1 MKDADTFGLEVIYE
15 DNHIIAVNKKAG
27 DIVQADKTG
36 DAPLSDTIKAYIKQ
50 RYDKPGDVFLGT
62 IHRIDRPTTGIILY
76 ARTSKGLSRMNE
88 LFSSKKI
95 HKTYWAIVENKP
107 AADSGTLIHTLKKNE
122 VQNKSYVVPESD
134 KLGKKAVLHYKLVA
148 SSDRYHLLEVEL
160 ETGRH
165 HQIRV
170 QLSKIECSIKGDL
183 KYGAAR
189 SNKDGSISLHARSI
203 RFEHPIKKTE
213 LRLVAKVPNDPLW
226 KYFEERCQ

>member
-1 MKDADTFGLEVIYE
+1 MNKLEVLHE

-36 DAPLSDTIKAYIKQ
+36 DAPISESIKAYIKE
-50 RYDKPGDVFLGT
+50 RYKKPGDVFLGT

-76 ARTSKGLSRMNE
+76 ARTSKGLTKMNE
-88 LFSSKKI
+88 LFKTKQI

-107 AADSGTLIHTLKKNE
+107 KNDVCTLENFLRKNE
-122 VQNKSYVVPESD
+122 VQNKSYVVKESD
-134 KLGKKAVLHYKLVA
+134 KGSKKAVLHYKFIA
-148 SSDRYHLLEVEL
+148 SSDKYHLLEIEL

-170 QLSKIECSIKGDL
+170 QLQNIGCSIKGDL

-189 SNKDGSISLHARSI
+189 SNKDGSISLHARSV
-203 RFEHPIKKTE
+203 RFIHPTKKTE
-213 LRLVAKVPNDPLW
+213 MCIVAPVPDDALW
-226 KYFEERCQ
+226 KYFEKTCQ